1 MYNIPLFIVENGF
14 GAVDEIAEDGKIY
27 DQYRINYLKA
37 YIKEMRIYVDKDW
50 VNLIGYTPWGC
61 IDLG

>member
-27 DQYRINYLKA
+27 DQYRINYLKT
-37 YIKEMRIYVDKDW
+37 YIREMRKYVDKDW

>member
-14 GAVDEIAEDGKIY
+14 GVVDEIAEDGKIY

-37 YIKEMRIYVDKDW
+37 YIKEIRKYVDKDW

>member
-37 YIKEMRIYVDKDW
+37 YIKEMRKYVDKDW

>member
-37 YIKEMRIYVDKDW
+37 YIREMRKYVDKDW